1 MKINRRVRNKF
12 SKSKYKVTCGIFIL
26 SKIKCTDNS
35 GAKKMIVFG
44 VFKSG
49 SRLNR
54 IRGACPGSMIVG
66 SVKKGKQSLRK
77 QILSAIIVRQKKPW
91 RRFEGD
97 VVSFEDN
104 SCILTTLKGD
114 LKGTNISGPVARE
127 SAWVWPRISIAA
139 QGVL

>member
-1 MKINRRVRNKF
+1 
-12 SKSKYKVTCGIFIL
+12 
-26 SKIKCTDNS
+26 
-35 GAKKMIVFG
+35 MIVFG

-66 SVKKGKQSLRK
+66 SVKK
-77 QILSAIIVRQKKPW
+77 AIIVRQKKPW